1 MERVVV
7 EITEEML
14 AAHDSCYMEKDC
26 CGCPCQDTYYRQRTR
41 IQNFDRDTWKAGIAW
56 WKLLSI
62 ELEKGRN
69 ITMRKAFKGLL
80 VWLFNNVAL
89 IGIIDTFYV
98 WLRIKES
105 AQEVVIRF
113 IVFGIVWLLSGMVI
127 IGSVATA
134 AKFKD
139 VRQG

>member
-1 MERVVV
+1 
-7 EITEEML
+7 
-14 AAHDSCYMEKDC
+14 
-26 CGCPCQDTYYRQRTR
+26 
-41 IQNFDRDTWKAGIAW
+41 
-56 WKLLSI
+56 
-62 ELEKGRN
+62 
-69 ITMRKAFKGLL
+69 MRKAFKGLL
-80 VWLFNNVAL
+80 VWLFNNTAL

-134 AKFKD
+134 AKFED